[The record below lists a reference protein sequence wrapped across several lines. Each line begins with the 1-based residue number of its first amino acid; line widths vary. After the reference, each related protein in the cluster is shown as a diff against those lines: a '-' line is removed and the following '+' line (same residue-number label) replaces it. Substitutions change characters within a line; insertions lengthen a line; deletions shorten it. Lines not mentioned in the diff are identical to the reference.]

1 MELLMKDI
9 CGNSHSVKSDAPKYL
24 MNAFIDGTL
33 SEYMTKNGHFDVFE
47 LLKDNTGDRCK
58 ITACSLL
65 KSGCK
70 EPLDNKNLS
79 V

>member
-1 MELLMKDI
+1 
-9 CGNSHSVKSDAPKYL
+9 

-47 LLKDNTGDRCK
+47 LLKNNTGDKCK
-58 ITACSLL
+58 INSCKLL
-65 KSGCK
+65 KPGCT